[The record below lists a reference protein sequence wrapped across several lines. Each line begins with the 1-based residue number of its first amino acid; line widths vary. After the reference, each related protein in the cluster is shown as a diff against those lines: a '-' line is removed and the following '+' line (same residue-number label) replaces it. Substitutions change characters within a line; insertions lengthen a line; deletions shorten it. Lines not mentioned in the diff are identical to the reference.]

1 MCSTSSSP
9 SLAITKDDL
18 HVAGD
23 EVVTVNAQS
32 LEGMSHAEAITVF
45 KKIRSGEVILEILR
59 RKLSPRYIE
68 CLNTVILHKFAHK
81 QHYKTFMKTKLFPT
95 TCTSPP
101 LCPLIFINHFS
112 ITPFH

>member
-1 MCSTSSSP
+1 MCSTPLSP
-9 SLAITKDDL
+9 LAITKDDL

-23 EVVTVNAQS
+23 EVVSVNAQS

-68 CLNTVILHKFAHK
+68 CLNTVILHQLGHK
-81 QHYKTFMKTKLFPT
+81 QHYKTVMKTKLFPT

-112 ITPFH
+112 ITSFH